1 MVIHKTDREL
11 INLIREDKLDILF
24 DLSGH
29 TAKNRLTIFRNRCA
43 PVQAT
48 WCGWAAST
56 GIKEIDYIVGDKYA
70 TPTSDQSRYTE
81 KIYQLERIW
90 QCLSISDPNFKIP
103 FSSKNN
109 EKNIIFG
116 YLGNITKANEEV
128 IKVWSKI
135 LNQVPDSKLFLKCNL
150 FDVFE
155 VKKKII
161 ERFNKNE
168 VNENQLIFKGKSSR
182 AEHIDSYNKIDIALD
197 TFPVSGGTVSFEAS
211 YMGVPILTKINKNSF
226 SFRSGES
233 INKNLNM
240 NDWIVRDENDYIQKA
255 IKFSE
260 NKNYLANLKIDL
272 RNFAHKSSLFD
283 AKNFSD
289 DFYKMLLD
297 IKA

>member
-1 MVIHKTDREL
+1 M
-11 INLIREDKLDILF
+11 
-24 DLSGH
+24 
-29 TAKNRLTIFRNRCA
+29 
-43 PVQAT
+43 
-48 WCGWAAST
+48 
-56 GIKEIDYIVGDKYA
+56 
-70 TPTSDQSRYTE
+70 
-81 KIYQLERIW
+81 
-90 QCLSISDPNFKIP
+90 
-103 FSSKNN
+103 
-109 EKNIIFG
+109 
-116 YLGNITKANEEV
+116 
-128 IKVWSKI
+128 
-135 LNQVPDSKLFLKCNL
+135 FLRW
-150 FDVFE
+150 
-155 VKKKII
+155 KKKII

-297 IKA
+297 IKAWLVAGVGFEPTTFRLWAWRATRLLHPAINLFSMI